1 VVAVVDLLLEAV
13 KPGLA
18 VFGEKDLQQ
27 VAVVNRLVRERH
39 PGTAVVVGDL
49 VRDEDGLALS
59 SRNARLNADG
69 LETAQKLNRALRS
82 IQQLCA
88 AGKAVELAL
97 EEVRAQLQSDPK
109 VTLEYLDVV
118 DARTFHPRRV
128 PNEGQ
133 VVIAAEVQGVRLI
146 DNAPLRT

>member
-1 VVAVVDLLLEAV
+1 
-13 KPGLA
+13 
-18 VFGEKDLQQ
+18 
-27 VAVVNRLVRERH
+27 
-39 PGTAVVVGDL
+39 
-49 VRDEDGLALS
+49 
-59 SRNARLNADG
+59 
-69 LETAQKLNRALRS
+69 
-82 IQQLCA
+82 LCA

-133 VVIAAEVQGVRLI
+133 VVVAAEVQGVRLI